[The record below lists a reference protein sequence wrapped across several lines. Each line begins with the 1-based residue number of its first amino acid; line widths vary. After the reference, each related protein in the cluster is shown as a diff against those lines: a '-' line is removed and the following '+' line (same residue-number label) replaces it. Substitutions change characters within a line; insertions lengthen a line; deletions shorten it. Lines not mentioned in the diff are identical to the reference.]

1 MTGLKDKNIVLIGGG
16 SGNAALLRGLK
27 NYTDNITVLV
37 NVVDDGGSS
46 GRIRQ
51 NIDMIPPG
59 DIRNC
64 LVALADDDN
73 EMTSIVA
80 RRFDDGT
87 ISNESLGN
95 LLFVA
100 LYEITKDY
108 LKTIDTIRNILSVK
122 AMVLP
127 VTTDCIRLAAVLE
140 NGDRVVGQSIISSES
155 VLRDSPVEHIELIPR
170 DVSLLEECRCAIRQA
185 HVIIYSPGSLYTSL
199 MPDLLVGDIAEELE
213 NASAVRILMAN
224 AMSEHG
230 ETDGYSV
237 SDIVRAV
244 EKHTDGRKIIDA
256 VIYNTSPIPEEITER
271 YTAEGAS
278 PIMVD
283 IDEELLS
290 RYDFIGDDIINIS
303 TGTVRHDADKLWRIL
318 EELNI

>member
-100 LYEITKDY
+100 LYEITQDY

-170 DVSLLEECRCAIRQA
+170 DVSLLEECRRAIRQA

>member
-1 MTGLKDKNIVLIGGG
+1 MIGLKDKNIVLIGGG

-27 NYTDNITVLV
+27 CYTDNITVIV

-46 GRIRQ
+46 GRIRR

-80 RRFDDGT
+80 KRFDDGT

-122 AMVLP
+122 ARVLP
-127 VTTDCIRLAAVLE
+127 ITTECIQLAAVLA
-140 NGDRVVGQSIISSES
+140 NGDEVVGESRIPEES
-155 VLRDSPVEHIELIPR
+155 VRRDSPVTGIKLIPS
-170 DVSLLEECRCAIRQA
+170 DTTLLEECRTAIRQA
-185 HVIIYSPGSLYTSL
+185 HIIIYSPGSLYTSL
-199 MPDLLVGDIAEELE
+199 MPDLLVGDIAQELE
-213 NASAVRILMAN
+213 KASAVRILMAN

-230 ETDGYSV
+230 ETDGYCV

-244 EKHTDGRKIIDA
+244 EKHTAGRRIIDT
-256 VIYNTSPIPEEITER
+256 VIYNTSPVPEDILER
-271 YTAEGAS
+271 YRAECAG
-278 PIMVD
+278 PIGTE
-283 IDEELLS
+283 IDDELVGN
-290 RYDFIGDDIINIS
+290 YEFIGDDIVS
-303 TGTVRHDADKLWRIL
+303 LASGTVRHDAHKLWKIL
-318 EELNI
+318 ERI

>member
-1 MTGLKDKNIVLIGGG
+1 
-16 SGNAALLRGLK
+16 
-27 NYTDNITVLV
+27 
-37 NVVDDGGSS
+37 
-46 GRIRQ
+46 
-51 NIDMIPPG
+51 
-59 DIRNC
+59 
-64 LVALADDDN
+64 
-73 EMTSIVA
+73 
-80 RRFDDGT
+80 
-87 ISNESLGN
+87 
-95 LLFVA
+95 
-100 LYEITKDY
+100 
-108 LKTIDTIRNILSVK
+108 
-122 AMVLP
+122 MVLP

-170 DVSLLEECRCAIRQA
+170 DVSLLEECRRAIRQA

-244 EKHTDGRKIIDA
+244 EKHIDGRKIIDA

>member
-122 AMVLP
+122 AKVLP

>member
-1 MTGLKDKNIVLIGGG
+1 MSGLKDKNIVLIGGG

-46 GRIRQ
+46 GRIRRS
-51 NIDMIPPG
+51 IDMIPPG

-73 EMTSIVA
+73 EMTAIVA

-122 AMVLP
+122 AKVLP

-155 VLRDSPVEHIELIPR
+155 AKRNSPVEHIELIPR
-170 DVSLLEECRCAIRQA
+170 DTSLLEECRSAIRQA
-185 HVIIYSPGSLYTSL
+185 RLIIYSPGSLYTSL
-199 MPDLLVGDIAEELE
+199 MPDLLVGDVTKELE
-213 NASAVRILMAN
+213 NASALRILMAN

-244 EKHTDGRKIIDA
+244 EKHTEGRKIIDA
-256 VIYNTSPIPEEITER
+256 VIYNTSPIPEEVMGR
-271 YTAEGAS
+271 YTLEEAS
-278 PIMVD
+278 PITND
-283 IDEELLS
+283 IDVELIS
-290 RYDFIGDDIINIS
+290 RYRFIGGDIIN
-303 TGTVRHDADKLWRIL
+303 TTAGTVRHDADKLWRIL
-318 EELNI
+318 EEMEI